1 MSQCVSTQR
10 HNPGEWHFIFW
21 IVDRDNEFVNSSCR
35 MTYEIA
41 PEQYVEITAEELKR
55 LEAEAN
61 QHAEIQEF
69 VPLTQIDPIY
79 FEKTYHVGP
88 AKGNE
93 KVYRLLARAMCQQA
107 RGAIAKLMMRG
118 KEKLVLIRPHR
129 QRPFI
134 A

>member
-1 MSQCVSTQR
+1 MKSGTKRTDFHRTGMCRATAGA
-10 HNPGEWHFIFW
+10 GEGLR
-21 IVDRDNEFVNSSCR
+21 DRARAVCR
-35 MTYEIA
+35 NH
-41 PEQYVEITAEELKR
+41 PEELKR